1 MVKSVSRLHK
11 NWLAAVIAAV
21 VTLAGASAAFAQGTW
36 KSLAPVPLPT
46 EGMTVGGVG
55 NLIITAYGD
64 AGSVGDSNLTRI
76 YNISKNSWS
85 AGADAPLPVRAE
97 EAYGY
102 TTSDGF
108 LYVIGGRSFT
118 GVINNLER
126 YEVAT
131 NSWTTLTPMPTP
143 RAAAAAAVIGSAIFV
158 AGGRDVG
165 GGPCSGNAL
174 DVVERYDID
183 TDTWTTVAP
192 LPMAVSDA
200 AAVATG
206 GKLYIIGG
214 CNGTTFTF
222 FNTVF
227 VYNPTTSAWSSAAT
241 MPTARA
247 SLVAGIVG
255 SNLYAIGGW
264 DGSFTSPGLTTNE
277 VYSISSNTWSTAA
290 PMPTSRGEAGV
301 VSHNGNVFVVG
312 GSQPGFGNSTDAN
325 EEFTPIPSH

>member
-1 MVKSVSRLHK
+1 MAKSVSRLHK
-11 NWLAAVIAAV
+11 NWLAVVIAAV
-21 VTLAGASAAFAQGTW
+21 VTFAGASAALAQGTW
-36 KSLAPVPLPT
+36 KSLTPVPTPT

-55 NLIITAYGD
+55 NLIIVAYGD
-64 AGSVGDSNLTRI
+64 SPALGGDTNLTRI

-85 AGADAPLPVRAE
+85 SGADAPLPARAE

-102 TTSDGF
+102 TTTDG
-108 LYVIGGRSFT
+108 LMYVIGGRSEA

-165 GGPCSGNAL
+165 GGPCSGNPL
-174 DVVERYDID
+174 DVVERYDIA

-192 LPMAVSDA
+192 LPMPISDA

-214 CNGTTFTF
+214 CNGDTFTF
-222 FNTVF
+222 FNTVL
-227 VYNPTTSAWSSAAT
+227 VYNPTTNTWSSLAT

-247 SLVAGIVG
+247 SLVSGIVG

-264 DGSFTSPGLTTNE
+264 DGVAPLGLTTNE
-277 VYSISSNTWSTAA
+277 VYNIASNTWSTAA

-301 VSHNGNVFVVG
+301 VSHNGNVFVVA
-312 GSQPGFGNSTDAN
+312 GSRPGFGNSTDAN
-325 EEFTPIPSH
+325 EEFTPAPIK

>member
-1 MVKSVSRLHK
+1 MVKIVSRLHK
-11 NWLAAVIAAV
+11 NWLAVVIAAV
-21 VTLAGASAAFAQGTW
+21 VTFAGASAALAQGTW
-36 KSLAPVPLPT
+36 KSLTPVPTPT
-46 EGMTVGGVG
+46 EGMTVGSVG
-55 NLIITAYGD
+55 NLIIVAYGD
-64 AGSVGDSNLTRI
+64 SPALGGDTNLTRI

-85 AGADAPLPVRAE
+85 SGADAPLPARAE

-102 TTSDGF
+102 TTTDG
-108 LYVIGGRSFT
+108 LMYVIGGRSEA

-165 GGPCSGNAL
+165 GGPCSGNPL
-174 DVVERYDID
+174 DVVERYDIA

-192 LPMAVSDA
+192 LPMPISDA

-214 CNGTTFTF
+214 CNGDTFTF
-222 FNTVF
+222 FNTVL
-227 VYNPTTSAWSSAAT
+227 VYNPTTNTWSSLAT

-247 SLVAGIVG
+247 SLVSGIVG

-264 DGSFTSPGLTTNE
+264 DGVAPLGLTTNE
-277 VYSISSNTWSTAA
+277 VYNIASNTWSTAA

-301 VSHNGNVFVVG
+301 VSHNGNVFVVA
-312 GSQPGFGNSTDAN
+312 GSRPGFGNSTDAN
-325 EEFTPIPSH
+325 EEFTPAPIK

>member
-1 MVKSVSRLHK
+1 MVKIGSRLRK
-11 NWLAAVIAAV
+11 NWLAAVIA
-21 VTLAGASAAFAQGTW
+21 TLATFTVASAAFAQGTW
-36 KSLAPVPLPT
+36 KSLAPVPTPT

-55 NLIITAYGD
+55 NLIIAAYGD
-64 AGSVGDSNLTRI
+64 SSSLGDTNLTRI
-76 YNISKNSWS
+76 YNISHNTWS
-85 AGADAPLPVRAE
+85 SGADAPLPARAE

-108 LYVIGGRSFT
+108 MYVIGGRSDT

-143 RAAAAAAVIGSAIFV
+143 RAAAAAAVIGSGIFV

-174 DVVERYDID
+174 DVVERYDIG

-192 LPMAVSDA
+192 LPTAVSDA

-206 GKLYIIGG
+206 GKLYIVGG
-214 CNGTTFTF
+214 CNGATFTF

-227 VYNPTTSAWSSAAT
+227 VYNPTTNTWSSAAP

-264 DGSFTSPGLTTNE
+264 DGVAPLGLTTNE

-301 VSHNGNVFVVG
+301 VSHNGDVFVVG
-312 GSQPGFGNSTDAN
+312 GSRPGFGNSTDAN
-325 EEFTPIPSH
+325 EEFTPAPTK

>member
-1 MVKSVSRLHK
+1 MVKIVSRLHK
-11 NWLAAVIAAV
+11 NWLAVVIAAV
-21 VTLAGASAAFAQGTW
+21 VTFAGASAALAQGTW
-36 KSLAPVPLPT
+36 KSLTPVPTPT

-55 NLIITAYGD
+55 NLIIVAYGD
-64 AGSVGDSNLTRI
+64 SPALGGDTNLTRI

-85 AGADAPLPVRAE
+85 SGADAPLPARAE

-102 TTSDGF
+102 TTTDG
-108 LYVIGGRSFT
+108 LMYVIGGRSEA

-165 GGPCSGNAL
+165 GGPCSGNPL
-174 DVVERYDID
+174 DVVERYDIA

-192 LPMAVSDA
+192 LPMPISDA

-214 CNGTTFTF
+214 CNGDTFTF
-222 FNTVF
+222 FNTVL
-227 VYNPTTSAWSSAAT
+227 VYNPTTNTWSSLAT

-247 SLVAGIVG
+247 SLVSGIVG

-264 DGSFTSPGLTTNE
+264 DGVAPLGLTTNE
-277 VYSISSNTWSTAA
+277 VYNIASNTWSTAA

-301 VSHNGNVFVVG
+301 VSHNGNVFVVA
-312 GSQPGFGNSTDAN
+312 GSRPGFGNSTDAN
-325 EEFTPIPSH
+325 EEFTPAPIK

>member
-1 MVKSVSRLHK
+1 MVKIVSRLRK
-11 NWLAAVIAAV
+11 NWLAAVMAAV
-21 VTLAGASAAFAQGTW
+21 VTFAGASAALAQGTW
-36 KSLAPVPLPT
+36 KSLAPVPCPT

-55 NLIITAYGD
+55 NLIIAAYGD
-64 AGSVGDSNLTRI
+64 CSSSGDTNLTRI

-85 AGADAPLPVRAE
+85 SGADAPLP
-97 EAYGY
+97 
-102 TTSDGF
+102 
-108 LYVIGGRSFT
+108 
-118 GVINNLER
+118 
-126 YEVAT
+126 
-131 NSWTTLTPMPTP
+131 P
-143 RAAAAAAVIGSAIFV
+143 RAAAAAAVIGSGIFV

-165 GGPCSGNAL
+165 GGPCSGNPL
-174 DVVERYDID
+174 DVVERYDIA

-192 LPMAVSDA
+192 LPTAVSDA

-214 CNGTTFTF
+214 CNGATFTF
-222 FNTVF
+222 FNSVF
-227 VYNPTTSAWSSAAT
+227 VYNPTTNTWSSLAT

-264 DGSFTSPGLTTNE
+264 DGVAPLGLTTNE

-290 PMPTSRGEAGV
+290 PMPTSRGDAGV

-312 GSQPGFGNSTDAN
+312 GSRPGFGNSTDAN
-325 EEFTPIPSH
+325 EEFTPGPSH